1 MSGGPR
7 RRLKDIL
14 DRGEFAVTVEYNP
27 PKGTNVTALLD
38 SAKSLVGR
46 VHGVNVT
53 DNTAAIMR
61 ASSLSICRLLYEMG
75 HDPVMQMTCRDRNR
89 LGIQSDLLGA
99 HLLGIRN
106 ILCLTGDYPTVGD
119 HKDAKPVYDL
129 DSVQIMQLVQGMN
142 NGRDLAGGKLDG
154 STDYLIGAAVTPEAD
169 PLGPMLAKF
178 ETKVKAGAQFFQ
190 TQAIYHPEQFG
201 SFMQAVRP
209 FKVKVL
215 AGILLLRSAKMAEFM
230 NANIPGVSVPEA
242 MIAELRAAGDKR
254 ALDVGVEIAVRT
266 IKTVRPHCD
275 GVHIMA
281 IKAIERLPEILTRAE
296 LG

>member
-1 MSGGPR
+1 MSGPP
-7 RRLKDIL
+7 RLKDVL
-14 DRGEFAVTVEYNP
+14 GRGEFAVTVEYNP
-27 PKGTNVTALLD
+27 PKGTDIASLL
-38 SAKSLVGR
+38 ANAQSLVGR

-53 DNTAAIMR
+53 DNTAAVMR
-61 ASSLSICRLLYEMG
+61 ASSLSICRMLYEMG

-89 LGIQSDLLGA
+89 LGMQSDLLGA
-99 HLLGIRN
+99 HILGIRN

-129 DSVQIMQLVQGMN
+129 DSVQVMQLVQKLNSGK
-142 NGRDLAGGKLDG
+142 DLAGNTLDG
-154 STDYLIGAAVTPEAD
+154 ATDYTIGAAVTPEMD
-169 PLGPMLAKF
+169 PRGPMLAKF
-178 ETKVKAGAQFFQ
+178 EAKVNAGAQFFQ

-201 SFMQAVRP
+201 SFMQAVRK

-230 NANIPGVSVPEA
+230 NANIPGVSVPEE
-242 MIAELRAAGDKR
+242 MIAELRAAGEKK

-266 IKTVRPHCD
+266 IRAVRPHCD

-281 IKAIERLPEILTRAE
+281 IKAVERLPEILTKAA